1 MITDFIK
8 VYDDAVSVEYCEKF
22 IGYIEHYIENGV
34 ILREPFAPDHKD
46 HSTVNF
52 HNDATYDLLAG
63 DQLPLTFLP
72 MIKEFVDDPRV
83 ELAMLKKT
91 ILRRYL

>member
-46 HSTVNF
+46 LSLIH
-52 HNDATYDLLAG
+52 
-63 DQLPLTFLP
+63 
-72 MIKEFVDDPRV
+72 I
-83 ELAMLKKT
+83 
-91 ILRRYL
+91 